1 MTSNLQI
8 LAKQNKE
15 KVKSSVML
23 VEASLSRVKQFDP
36 STNYSAIELEP
47 FDALCDR
54 FVRAVEVSI
63 QFFKTY
69 EKLKEAII
77 SDNFRDLLLK
87 MEKWK
92 LISEMPV
99 WFEMRDVRNRVV
111 HDYLPEQ
118 RKNMYDDIINRF
130 SNELIHT
137 KGKIEKL
144 L

>member
-1 MTSNLQI
+1 MTNNLQI
-8 LAKQNKE
+8 LAKQNKA
-15 KVKSSVML
+15 KVESSVIL

-36 STNYSAIELEP
+36 SANYSAIELEP

-87 MEKWK
+87 MEKWG

-99 WFEMRDVRNRVV
+99 WFEMRDVRNRVI

-118 RKNMYDDIINRF
+118 RKNMYDDIITRF
-130 SNELIHT
+130 SSELIYT
-137 KGKIEKL
+137 KEKIEKL